1 LRVNEPLRHA
11 QEILAESR
19 FESVTTVSYD
29 SPSSRT
35 EMMSANKAIT
45 ERILTVL
52 RPYASNWS
60 GTLGRGD
67 LVIPQAEVPRLVRE
81 IAGFM
86 HEIVERHAEAA
97 DLDVFRALM
106 TSRGSPSI
114 QDQVAELKRRFLI
127 LTR

>member
-1 LRVNEPLRHA
+1 M
-11 QEILAESR
+11 
-19 FESVTTVSYD
+19 TTAD
-29 SPSSRT
+29 
-35 EMMSANKAIT
+35 KAIT

-81 IAGFM
+81 ITSFM
-86 HEIVERHAEAA
+86 QEIVERHAEAA